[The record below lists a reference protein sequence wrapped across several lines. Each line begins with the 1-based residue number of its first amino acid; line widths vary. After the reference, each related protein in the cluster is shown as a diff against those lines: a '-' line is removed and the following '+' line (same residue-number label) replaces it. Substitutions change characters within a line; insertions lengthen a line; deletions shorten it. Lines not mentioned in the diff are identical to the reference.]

1 MVTEADV
8 TSVLQAASKPL
19 KAREIAASLQRTLH
33 TDITRSDVNRILYRL
48 KTRGMADID
57 EEYGWQYRPAAQDGN
72 SRRSA
77 GSRPAPHQEMGE
89 SYYDILQVTR
99 IAHPTVIMKAYKA
112 LASVYHPDRSTPAER
127 AKAEERMKLINIA
140 YETLS
145 DSRKRAE
152 YDKSLV
158 D

>member
-8 TSVLQAASKPL
+8 PSVLQAATKPL
-19 KAREIAASLQRTLH
+19 KARDIAAALQRTLH

-48 KTRGMADID
+48 KTRGIADID
-57 EEYGWQYRPAAQDGN
+57 EGYGWQSCAAAQGKE
-72 SRRSA
+72 SRKSA
-77 GSRPAPHQEMGE
+77 GSRPGPDHEKGE

-99 IAHPTVIMKAYKA
+99 IAHPNVIMKAYKA
-112 LASVYHPDRSTPAER
+112 LASIYHPDRSTPAER
-127 AKAEERMKLINIA
+127 TKAEERMKLINIA

-152 YDKSLV
+152 YDKSLE